1 MDFLFIG
8 IGLILGGAI
17 VFLAMRITASGARI
31 KLEERIKHLD
41 RNNQELKA
49 GLSEKE
55 NAVVDLK
62 SNLSARERDIDH
74 LKEKLDQQKDEI
86 LVIQKQFTA
95 EFENLANKIFDDK
108 SQKFVKL
115 NQEKLDPMLNPLKD
129 KIDSLNKR
137 VEETYEKE
145 TKERITLKGELQKIF
160 ELNQKLSEDAS
171 NLTKALKGDSKA
183 QGDWGELQ
191 VEKILEHSGLTMDI
205 HFTKQESIR
214 NEEGSLLR
222 PDFILYLPDKKSL
235 ILDSKVSLTAYEKYF
250 NSDDKTEQEQFL
262 SEHLLSVRKHISE
275 LGKKNYQA
283 LYSINQPDYIL
294 MFLPLEGAFS
304 SALKEDPGLYVK
316 AMEQN
321 IVLVTTSTLLATL
334 RTIAYM
340 WRQEDQKSNV
350 FEIAKESGKL
360 YEKFVNFLKD
370 LEEVG
375 KKLDDSRTKYDDAMN
390 KLITSPKKG
399 DTIIGRMERIKKLG
413 AGTTKSIPPKFLDD
427 NGDDDN
433 P

>member
-1 MDFLFIG
+1 VFLF
-8 IGLILGGAI
+8 L
-17 VFLAMRITASGARI
+17 RIATSGSKAQMD
-31 KLEERIKHLD
+31 ERIRNLD
-41 RNNQELKA
+41 RDNQELKTE
-49 GLSEKE
+49 LSEKE
-55 NAVVDLK
+55 SMVLEIKTGLAAK
-62 SNLSARERDIDH
+62 ERDIDH
-74 LKEKLDQQKDEI
+74 LNEKLNLQKEE
-86 LVIQKQFTA
+86 VVNIQKQFKA

-115 NQEKLDPMLNPLKD
+115 NQEKLDPMLNPLKE

-171 NLTKALKGDSKA
+171 NLTKALKGDSKS

-191 VEKILEHSGLTMDI
+191 VEKILEYSGLALDI
-205 HFTKQESIR
+205 HFTKQESLR
-214 NEEGSLLR
+214 DEEGSLLR
-222 PDFILYLPDKKSL
+222 PDFIIHLPDKKSL

-250 NSDDKTEQEQFL
+250 NSDEKAEQEQFL
-262 SEHLLSVRKHISE
+262 SDHLLSVRKHISE
-275 LGKKNYQA
+275 LGNKNYQS
-283 LYSINQPDYIL
+283 LYSINQPDYIIL
-294 MFLPLEGAFS
+294 FLPLEGAFS

-340 WRQEDQKSNV
+340 WKQEDQKSNV

-360 YEKFVNFLKD
+360 YEKFVGFLKD

-375 KKLDDSRTKYDDAMN
+375 KKLDDSRGRYDDAMN
-390 KLITSPKKG
+390 KLVTSPKKG

-413 AGTTKSIPPKFLDD
+413 AGTTKSIPPRFLDE
-427 NGDDDN
+427 NGEEQE
-433 P
+433 